1 MSIINA
7 MLSLNQE
14 ALGIFYPF
22 ISDAPTSSFDIPTTH
37 KYLLGIKDICGQS
50 IIMTKDVELEGEAYQ
65 QLLRESKVS
74 RIYALESKVSGNDM
88 QNPKLNEVSTIINRL
103 K

>member
-1 MSIINA
+1 
-7 MLSLNQE
+7 
-14 ALGIFYPF
+14 
-22 ISDAPTSSFDIPTTH
+22 
-37 KYLLGIKDICGQS
+37 
-50 IIMTKDVELEGEAYQ
+50 MTKDVELEGEAYQ